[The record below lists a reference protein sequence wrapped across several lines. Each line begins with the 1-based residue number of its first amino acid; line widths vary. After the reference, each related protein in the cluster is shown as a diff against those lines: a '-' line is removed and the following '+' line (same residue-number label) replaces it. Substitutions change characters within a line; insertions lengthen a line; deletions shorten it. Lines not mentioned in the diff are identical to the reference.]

1 MSKPQN
7 LRSQHPPQQLAHTKQ
22 HKMTQKDAARIQSK
36 TALKQGGQVHP
47 DDFAARAQRAADR
60 RVKRS
65 DD

>member
-1 MSKPQN
+1 MSKSQNPRSPQPS
-7 LRSQHPPQQLAHTKQ
+7 RQPSHPKQ

-47 DDFAARAQRAADR
+47 DDFAARAQSVADR